1 MKPHILPAIRNMKDM
16 EKFVQTDYR
25 SCVLLDTHIGHLNGI
40 FNYLKKE
47 QIETFIHIDLIKGM
61 SHDEF
66 ACEYIIQNYKPKGII
81 STKTKVIKR
90 AKDLD
95 TVTVLRVFIIDS
107 HALERS
113 IQLIQRTEPDYVE
126 VLPGVASKAIQQIKE
141 ATQIP
146 VIAGGLISDETE
158 IDTAVDYGAHLV
170 TTSKRALW

>member
-1 MKPHILPAIRNMKDM
+1 MKDM

-25 SCVLLDTHIGHLNGI
+25 SCVLLDTHIGHLDGI

-146 VIAGGLISDETE
+146 VIAGGLISDEVE